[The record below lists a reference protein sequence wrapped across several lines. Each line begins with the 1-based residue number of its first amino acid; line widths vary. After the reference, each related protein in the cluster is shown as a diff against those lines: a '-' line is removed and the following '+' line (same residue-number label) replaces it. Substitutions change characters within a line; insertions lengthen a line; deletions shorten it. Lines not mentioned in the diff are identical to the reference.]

1 MHVCTYVC
9 MYVRMY
15 VACMYLCMYV
25 CTYMYACIYI
35 YIYVSGFRMCRPPML
50 WVQALQD
57 KTLTMITRSP
67 ASLLIKLLMSIS
79 CNASQDMQTGTAAL
93 RSAANR
99 SAYRSKHLQI
109 AINYEYQP
117 HAHGNVRQLLICRL
131 GLLHTTTTEGAGGH
145 VPEAKR

>member
-1 MHVCTYVC
+1 MH
-9 MYVRMY
+9 
-15 VACMYLCMYV
+15 
-25 CTYMYACIYI
+25 IYI
-35 YIYVSGFRMCRPPML
+35 CVRLQDVSAPPYPPQWYGSRMCRPPQPPLPMV

-57 KTLTMITRSP
+57 ETLTMLTRSP

-79 CNASQDMQTGTAAL
+79 CNASEDMQTGTAAL

-117 HAHGNVRQLLICRL
+117 HAHGDVKQLLIWRL
-131 GLLHTTTTEGAGGH
+131 GLLHTTTTGAAGGTCARS
-145 VPEAKR
+145 EALS